1 MRDFIELKR
10 PLFMSSSLL
19 RLLAII
25 SVLLLMTV
33 TGSALAEQTDPGDEA
48 AGAESAQS
56 SEH

>member
-10 PLFMSSSLL
+10 PSFSSSSLH
-19 RLLAII
+19 RLLAVI
-25 SVLLLMTV
+25 SVLLLMSV
-33 TGSALAEQTDPGDEA
+33 TDSTLAEQTDPGDEA